1 MVEQVVAKGLPGTVR
16 ALMFTSRDA
25 WKEALM
31 WDDSATL
38 YMLHPNRFGP
48 KGAHQEPVVSP
59 AEIRE
64 LWLNA
69 ANRLN

>member
-1 MVEQVVAKGLPGTVR
+1 
-16 ALMFTSRDA
+16 MFTSRDA